1 MSKSKRLMELMLA
14 VHRKRSFTVKEL
26 ADEFGVSS
34 RTMLRD
40 LQELGELGV
49 PLYSEVGPHGG
60 YRLLNERMLPPIA
73 FSEEEA
79 VAVFFASHALR
90 HYRDIPFQTEISSAL
105 QKFYLHMPQDVRNKI
120 DEMRDRVD
128 FRVPYR
134 SQVSP
139 FLNVLLQAAIQ
150 RQAVRMGYD
159 GKAGV
164 EERDILPVGIYA
176 SNGFWYCPA
185 YCLNRRDYRL
195 FRCDRIKEAEVIA
208 YEEAKEP
215 EVEQIHLGNWETAH
229 GRDSEMVGIHVELS
243 REGCRRCET
252 EMWPQPRIHKREDGT
267 GWIESRVPKLDMEYY
282 AHYFMGLGMEAY
294 VLQPAELVSSIR
306 RMLASMAERYG
317 GEMMETV
324 TVDRMIMRA
333 AMGIPTNQRLQRG
346 QNLPRNGSVSDS
358 FI

>member
-26 ADEFGVSS
+26 AQEFGVST
-34 RTMLRD
+34 RTMLRN

-90 HYRDIPFQTEISSAL
+90 HYRDLPFETEMSSAL
-105 QKFYLHMPQDVRNKI
+105 QKFYLHMPQDVRSTI
-120 DEMRDRVD
+120 DEMQDRVD
-128 FRVPYR
+128 FRAPHR
-134 SQVSP
+134 NQAAP
-139 FLNVLLQAAIQ
+139 FLNVLLEA
-150 RQAVRMGYD
+150 AVRRQRVRIGYD

-185 YCLNRRDYRL
+185 YCLTRQDYRL
-195 FRCDRIKEAEVIA
+195 FRCDRIVAADILIPSDHGQLELKVDGLPDT
-208 YEEAKEP
+208 K
-215 EVEQIHLGNWETAH
+215 QIHLGNWDTVQNREF
-229 GRDSEMVGIHVELS
+229 ELVPIYVELT

-252 EMWPQPRIHKREDGT
+252 EMWPQPQIHKREYGT
-267 GWIESRVPKLDMEYY
+267 GWIDSRFPKADMGYF
-282 AHYFMGLGMEAY
+282 AHYFVGLGMEAR
-294 VLQPAELVSSIR
+294 VLQPVELVQTIR
-306 RMLASMAERYG
+306 QLL
-317 GEMMETV
+317 
-324 TVDRMIMRA
+324 A
-333 AMGIPTNQRLQRG
+333 AMVEGYGNPSCSKNTNPDQ
-346 QNLPRNGSVSDS
+346 
-358 FI
+358 I

>member
-26 ADEFGVSS
+26 ACEFGVST

-105 QKFYLHMPQDVRNKI
+105 QKFYLHMPQDVRGKI

-128 FRVPYR
+128 FQVPYR
-134 SQVSP
+134 SQASP
-139 FLNVLLQAAIQ
+139 FLNELMQAAIQ
-150 RQAVRMGYD
+150 RRAVRIGYD

-164 EERDILPVGIYA
+164 EEREILPVGIYA

-185 YCLNRRDYRL
+185 YCLSREDYRL
-195 FRCDRIKEAEVIA
+195 FRCDRIKAAAIMECEAVQP
-208 YEEAKEP
+208 EAA
-215 EVEQIHLGNWETAH
+215 QAHLGNWGTLH
-229 GRDSEMVGIHVELS
+229 DRDTDMIGFHVELS

-267 GWIESRVPKLDMEYY
+267 GWIESRIPKSDIGFF
-282 AHYFMGLGMEAY
+282 AHYFTGLGMEAH
-294 VLQPAELVSSIR
+294 VLQPAELVVTIR
-306 RMLASMAERYG
+306 QMLAAMTERYG
-317 GEMMETV
+317 E
-324 TVDRMIMRA
+324 
-333 AMGIPTNQRLQRG
+333 
-346 QNLPRNGSVSDS
+346 
-358 FI
+358 

>member
-26 ADEFGVSS
+26 AQEFGVSS

-90 HYRDIPFQTEISSAL
+90 HYRDLPFETEMSSAL
-105 QKFYLHMPQDVRNKI
+105 QKFYLHMPQDVRARI
-120 DEMRDRVD
+120 DEMQDRVD
-128 FRVPYR
+128 FRAPHR
-134 SQVSP
+134 NQAAP
-139 FLNVLLQAAIQ
+139 FLKVLLEA
-150 RQAVRMGYD
+150 AVRRQTVRIGYD
-159 GKAGV
+159 GKTGV

-185 YCLNRRDYRL
+185 YCLTRQDYRL
-195 FRCDRIKEAEVIA
+195 FRCDRITAAENLMPP
-208 YEEAKEP
+208 ENRQLELELNGLPEP
-215 EVEQIHLGNWETAH
+215 IHVHLGNWDTLPYKE
-229 GRDSEMVGIHVELS
+229 SERIAMYVELT

-252 EMWPQPRIHKREDGT
+252 ELWPQPRIQKREDGS
-267 GWIESRVPKLDMEYY
+267 GWINSRIPKSELGYF
-282 AHYFMGLGMEAY
+282 AHYFVGLGMEAR
-294 VLQPAELVSSIR
+294 VQQPDELVQTIR
-306 RMLASMAERYG
+306 KLLE
-317 GEMMETV
+317 
-324 TVDRMIMRA
+324 
-333 AMGIPTNQRLQRG
+333 AMVEGYKSCSKNTNPNQ
-346 QNLPRNGSVSDS
+346 
-358 FI
+358 I